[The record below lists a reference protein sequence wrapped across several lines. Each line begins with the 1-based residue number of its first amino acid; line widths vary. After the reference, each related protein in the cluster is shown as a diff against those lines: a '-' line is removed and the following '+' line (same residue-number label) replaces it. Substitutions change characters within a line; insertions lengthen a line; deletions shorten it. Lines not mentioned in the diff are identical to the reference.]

1 MWLGSQQRLLAID
14 STLLMCLFCRPP
26 SVFSSQ
32 PATQAWWLTA
42 DCRCQSMLPLFA
54 GAATINCINCDK
66 LSDAHPLSHG
76 PGFHYQSPRLVQ
88 LTVLRHHWPV
98 DATSAVGAECCR
110 QADHWQSTMWPH
122 LTGASPAALAS
133 SVAARQLQDRHARS
147 SLSVRPRPKLPG
159 WRLSTRH
166 WRLRSAD
173 TALVVGRTQSSSG
186 DRTFTAVALRLW
198 NSLPSDIRQP
208 DLSYGRF
215 RRSLKPFLFG

>member
-1 MWLGSQQRLLAID
+1 
-14 STLLMCLFCRPP
+14 MCLFCRPP

-76 PGFHYQSPRLVQ
+76 PGFHYQSHRLVQ

-110 QADHWQSTMWPH
+110 QADHWQSTMWPQLHWLPVWQRVSYKIVTFVHRCLSSHVPSYLADDCRLVTDDCVLPTLHWLSAAHKVLLVIEH
-122 LTGASPAALAS
+122 L
-133 SVAARQLQDRHARS
+133 
-147 SLSVRPRPKLPG
+147 
-159 WRLSTRH
+159 
-166 WRLRSAD
+166 LR
-173 TALVVGRTQSSSG
+173 
-186 DRTFTAVALRLW
+186 
-198 NSLPSDIRQP
+198 
-208 DLSYGRF
+208 
-215 RRSLKPFLFG
+215 